1 MSRSVMSRTK
11 NTEGDA
17 PSGVDIIVSP
27 SPESN
32 ELHFEGFPLEAVL
45 TRVYAEQGAGANIV
59 SADRVRRGGVGG
71 FFARE
76 LFRVTVKPLLA
87 PPAVADQELNFVPLG
102 RISIFDDD
110 VDRRD
115 DDIDPEDIDAID
127 AALREAEEE
136 VRLSRANVQ
145 IVSALDTYRTVTGFD
160 ITPVLAVIPPDLPL
174 IPHDR
179 EVAAV
184 FEVPLAFVLDTA
196 NRNERSITI
205 EGVERRYFET
215 MWGERRIWGA
225 TAAILA
231 NLSARLKW

>member
-1 MSRSVMSRTK
+1 MTLAERLQSILAETAHHPVPYASDTRERP
-11 NTEGDA
+11 EGTGIA
-17 PSGVDIIVSP
+17 A
-27 SPESN
+27 
-32 ELHFEGFPLEAVL
+32 AVL
-45 TRVYAEQGAGANIV
+45 IAITDRSEPGLILTQRPETMRRHPGQVAFPGGRV
-59 SADRVRRGGVGG
+59 
-71 FFARE
+71 
-76 LFRVTVKPLLA
+76 
-87 PPAVADQELNFVPLG
+87 
-102 RISIFDDD
+102 
-110 VDRRD
+110 
-115 DDIDPEDIDAID
+115 DPEDIDAID

-205 EGVERRYFET
+205 EGVESRYFET

>member
-1 MSRSVMSRTK
+1 MTLAERLQSILAETAHHPVPYASDMRERP
-11 NTEGDA
+11 EGTGIA
-17 PSGVDIIVSP
+17 A
-27 SPESN
+27 
-32 ELHFEGFPLEAVL
+32 AVL
-45 TRVYAEQGAGANIV
+45 IAITDRSEPGLILTQRPETMRRHPGQVAFPGGRV
-59 SADRVRRGGVGG
+59 
-71 FFARE
+71 
-76 LFRVTVKPLLA
+76 
-87 PPAVADQELNFVPLG
+87 
-102 RISIFDDD
+102 
-110 VDRRD
+110 
-115 DDIDPEDIDAID
+115 DPEDIDAID

-174 IPHDR
+174 VPHDR